1 MVSSVSSE
9 RVFSGGGIT
18 ISKHSSR
25 LKGDVIEVFQ
35 VLKCAIRTDLLV
47 RPPMPSPSV
56 EEMLMADD
64 QEEEELAQET
74 DTYLKKRFMNED
86 NIDLNIILDSGDED
100 E

>member
-1 MVSSVSSE
+1 
-9 RVFSGGGIT
+9 
-18 ISKHSSR
+18 
-25 LKGDVIEVFQ
+25 
-35 VLKCAIRTDLLV
+35 
-47 RPPMPSPSV
+47 MPSPSV